1 MHQPDAARRPSRATK
16 RSTKRSLLALSH
28 AMERSIDVGREW
40 VPDGQ
45 SSLIISLF
53 QRRHY
58 FDVERERYAQLA
70 ADARTCIVAFSGPV
84 DDLPPGVHGVALDDT
99 EMLACEWVLIVL
111 DGGLGTSL
119 VARDIDDLLPGAD
132 TLEAGRLFEGRW
144 SFSTADA
151 IDEAQRILDALG
163 ERLPDDVVA
172 SAREAINA
180 ASASRVSLA
189 ERRLAAVTDVL
200 VSSVDDAYFRAER
213 MEGLA
218 RREKELSEHDPLTG
232 LANRRFLDR
241 FMTLNEHDAPMRMAA
256 LLVDLDGLKSIND
269 EHSHLAGDLAIQYTA
284 RVLTEVTRPQD
295 VVVRMGGDEFLIL
308 LPGVGEDEAVR
319 VGTRIVARI
328 GTTCLPEPWRQV
340 GLGASV
346 GVQVA
351 SADGIDLGPWTP
363 RSTAPSA
370 RARVASTWPDGR
382 RTLWVVRA
390 RGIPGGE
397 LVAQLRLTLLHDP
410 PDRRARRRR
419 EVVEQDA
426 RTGPGVDVA
435 HRAQR
440 RHVDAVAGIGPLG
453 LGALHVEHGLPAHH
467 ARPPAERVHVDRG
480 ARARLADVAIHPHL
494 LAVAHEGEDLGGR
507 VHEGRL
513 ARWHGAVE
521 GRDQRHRIGLGD
533 HGLRRRGA

>member
-1 MHQPDAARRPSRATK
+1 VNSVHQRDAARHPSRATK

-28 AMERSIDVGREW
+28 AMERSVDVGREW

-45 SSLIISLF
+45 PSLIISLF

-70 ADARTCIVAFSGPV
+70 ADGRTCIVAFSGRV
-84 DDLPPGVHGVALDDT
+84 DDLPAGVHGVALDDT
-99 EMLACEWVLIVL
+99 DALAREWVLIVL

-151 IDEAQRILDALG
+151 IEEAERILVSLG
-163 ERLPDDVVA
+163 DRLPVDVVA
-172 SAREAINA
+172 AAHDAISA

-232 LANRRFLDR
+232 LANRRFLER
-241 FMTLNEHDAPMRMAA
+241 FMTLNKHDAPMRMSA

-269 EHSHLAGDLAIQYTA
+269 EHSHLAGDVAIQHTA

-308 LPGVGEDEAVR
+308 LPGVGEDEAMR
-319 VGTRIVARI
+319 VGTRIVDRI
-328 GTTCLPEPWRQV
+328 GGTHLPEPWQQV

-351 SADGIDLGPWTP
+351 SSAGFDLEALDA
-363 RSTAPSA
+363 SLY
-370 RARVASTWPDGR
+370 RAK
-382 RTLWVVRA
+382 
-390 RGIPGGE
+390 
-397 LVAQLRLTLLHDP
+397 
-410 PDRRARRRR
+410 R
-419 EVVEQDA
+419 E
-426 RTGPGVDVA
+426 GK
-435 HRAQR
+435 
-440 RHVDAVAGIGPLG
+440 
-453 LGALHVEHGLPAHH
+453 
-467 ARPPAERVHVDRG
+467 
-480 ARARLADVAIHPHL
+480 
-494 LAVAHEGEDLGGR
+494 GR
-507 VHEGRL
+507 VHL
-513 ARWHGAVE
+513 A
-521 GRDQRHRIGLGD
+521 
-533 HGLRRRGA
+533 